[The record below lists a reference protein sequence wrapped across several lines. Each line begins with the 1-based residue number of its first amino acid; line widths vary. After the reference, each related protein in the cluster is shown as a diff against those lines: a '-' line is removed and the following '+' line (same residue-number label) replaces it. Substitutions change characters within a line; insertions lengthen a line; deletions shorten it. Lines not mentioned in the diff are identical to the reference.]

1 MFNAT
6 TMKGEGSFFIPGAL
20 VNLRI
25 FEEHIYVMFSET
37 SADYEYCSNNLPV
50 FADSTEGDCSL
61 HKTSKDWTSK
71 THLQVA
77 RLSPKQKGEGWKV
90 ENLLRGEETPR
101 LPSNV
106 K

>member
-1 MFNAT
+1 MFNAA
-6 TMKGEGSFFIPGAL
+6 TMNVESSFFMLFAL

-37 SADYEYCSNNLPV
+37 PAEVEYCPKNSPV
-50 FADSTEGDCSL
+50 FAAFTGGDCSL
-61 HKTSKDWTSK
+61 SKTSKDWMSK

-77 RLSPKQKGEGWKV
+77 RLSPKKIGGGWKV
-90 ENLLRGEETPR
+90 ENILGGEDISH
-101 LPSNV
+101 LPTNI